1 MILNSLYSF
10 AATLGFCVIFNIK
23 GKNLF
28 FSSLGGAIGWLVY
41 LILRDLELSN
51 TFALFLSSVAL
62 GLYSEI
68 MARILKSPVT
78 TFVVCALIP
87 LVPGSGM
94 YYTMLESIQGNVS
107 KFLET
112 GIETFSSAGA
122 IAVGIVFTSSIS
134 RLIKFKKP
142 KL

>member
-41 LILRDLELSN
+41 LVLRDLELSN

-94 YYTMLESIQGNVS
+94 YYTMLESIQGNIS

-112 GIETFSSAGA
+112 GVETFSSAGA